1 MRRKGRECALQ
12 LLYQMDM
19 QGLLDA
25 DVHGDDIKDAVTS
38 FWDSFEAVEDED
50 RDYAERLVEGVLR
63 ELTELNGLIEGA
75 SHRWKLERM
84 AQVDRNLLRIAAFE
98 IHFCPDIPRSVSINE
113 AIEVAKRFSGS
124 ESYAFINGI
133 LDNLKPADS

>member
-1 MRRKGRECALQ
+1 MRRRGRECALQ

-19 QGLLDA
+19 QGLLES
-25 DVHGDDIKDAVTS
+25 DVHGDDISEAMGG
-38 FWDSFEAVEDED
+38 FWDSFESVEDED
-50 RDYAERLVEGVLR
+50 RTYAERLVDGVMR
-63 ELTELNGLIEGA
+63 ELPALNALIEEA

-98 IHFCPDIPRSVSINE
+98 ICYCPDIPRSVSINE
-113 AIEVAKRFSGS
+113 AIEVAKRFSGT

-133 LDNLKPADS
+133 LDNLKPAEL

>member
-25 DVHGDDIKDAVTS
+25 DVHSDDIADAVS
-38 FWDSFEAVEDED
+38 GFWNSFEAVEDED
-50 RDYAERLVEGVLR
+50 RDYAERLVDGVLR
-63 ELTELNGLIEGA
+63 ELTELNKLIEGA

-98 IHFCPDIPRSVSINE
+98 MHYCPDIPRSVSINE

-133 LDNLKPADS
+133 LDNLQPAES

>member
-25 DVHGDDIKDAVTS
+25 DVHGDDITDAVTS
-38 FWDSFEAVEDED
+38 FWASFEAVEDED

-63 ELTELNGLIEGA
+63 ELAELNGLIEGA

>member
-19 QGLLDA
+19 QGLLEG
-25 DVHGDDIKDAVTS
+25 DVHSDDISDAMGG
-38 FWDSFEAVEDED
+38 FWDSFEPVEEED
-50 RDYAERLVEGVLR
+50 RGYAERLVDGVLR
-63 ELTELNGLIEGA
+63 EFTELNAVIQSA
-75 SHRWKLERM
+75 SHRWKIDRM

-98 IHFCPDIPRSVSINE
+98 IYHCPDIPRSVSINE

-133 LDNLKPADS
+133 LDNLKPAES

>member
-12 LLYQMDM
+12 ILYQMDM
-19 QGLLDA
+19 QGLLER
-25 DVHGDDIKDAVTS
+25 DVHSDDIADAMGG
-38 FWDSFEAVEDED
+38 FWNSFEQVEDED
-50 RDYAERLVEGVLR
+50 RGYAERLVDGVLR
-63 ELTELNGLIEGA
+63 EFEELNTVIQSA

-98 IHFCPDIPRSVSINE
+98 IYHCPDIPRSVSINE

-133 LDNLKPADS
+133 LDNLKPAES